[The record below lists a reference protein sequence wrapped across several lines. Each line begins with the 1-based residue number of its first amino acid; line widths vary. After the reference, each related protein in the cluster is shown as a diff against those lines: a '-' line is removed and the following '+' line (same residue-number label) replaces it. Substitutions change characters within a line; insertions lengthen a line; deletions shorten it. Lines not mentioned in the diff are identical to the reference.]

1 MVCIFRRLALND
13 QRVGPMTGDRS
24 AGEQVCSR
32 QMLDRRHKSSLAPQP
47 LVPESLPSAVSR
59 CYVNLIHWREAAHPW
74 ISFRNG
80 PRIPRKKQRH
90 LWILKIAHPVR
101 YPKMQQIQYRRNSQ
115 PSDLCHHLIGPAPV
129 KSIRAEVNA
138 MIREPIAQTGDPH
151 LLHELQV
158 FSPSFEMPA
167 LGQQI
172 SPKPPAISV
181 CNHWIR
187 TFDARGEC
195 KVPGSSAWPIS
206 LGPNA
211 LGGRPSITRTD

>member
-1 MVCIFRRLALND
+1 MMCIFRRLALND

-24 AGEQVCSR
+24 AGEQACRR
-32 QMLDRRHKSSLAPQP
+32 QGLEHHHKSSLAPQP
-47 LVPESLPSAVSR
+47 LVPESIPSAVSR

-74 ISFRNG
+74 LSFRNG
-80 PRIPRKKQRH
+80 PRIPR
-90 LWILKIAHPVR
+90 
-101 YPKMQQIQYRRNSQ
+101 KMQQIQYRRNSQ

-172 SPKPPAISV
+172 SPKPPAFPI
-181 CNHWIR
+181 CNDWIR

-195 KVPGSSAWPIS
+195 KVPG
-206 LGPNA
+206 
-211 LGGRPSITRTD
+211 